1 MITEFKRAKAFNP
14 GTFLLLLY
22 QGPINKYINTGVEQK
37 RIRKELLGL
46 FIFPQKEN
54 TTTSENATVEQTY
67 MLVVS

>member
-1 MITEFKRAKAFNP
+1 
-14 GTFLLLLY
+14 
-22 QGPINKYINTGVEQK
+22 VEQK